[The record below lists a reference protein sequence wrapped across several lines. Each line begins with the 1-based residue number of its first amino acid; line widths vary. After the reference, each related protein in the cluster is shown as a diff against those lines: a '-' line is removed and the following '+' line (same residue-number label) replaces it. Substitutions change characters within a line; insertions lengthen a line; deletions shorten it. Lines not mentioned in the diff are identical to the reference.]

1 MAVNRDF
8 EEMLSAL
15 NLCGARFLIVGAH
28 AVMHYAEPR
37 FTKDI
42 DIWVESTPENAEKVW
57 AALKSFG
64 APLAGIAPKDLAA
77 KDMVYQLGVE
87 PNRIDIVTG
96 ITGVGFA
103 AAWKNRRKTRYGK
116 QPIFVLGLAELKRN
130 KRAAGRKQDLL
141 DLENLSKTRHHRL
154 RAPRG

>member
-15 NLCGARFLIVGAH
+15 NRCGARYLVVGAH

-42 DIWVESTPENAEKVW
+42 DIWVGRTPENAARVW
-57 AALKSFG
+57 EALKRFG
-64 APLAGIAPKDLAA
+64 APLAGIAPGDFAA
-77 KDMVYQLGVE
+77 RDMVYQLGVE

-96 ITGVGFA
+96 ITGVTFA
-103 AAWKNRRKTRYGK
+103 AAWKHRKKTRYGK
-116 QPIFVLGLAELKRN
+116 QPVFILGLAELKRN
-130 KRAAGRKQDLL
+130 KRAVGRKQDLL
-141 DLENLSKTRHHRL
+141 DLENLARARGRRP
-154 RAPRG
+154 RAPRQ

>member
-1 MAVNRDF
+1 MAANRDF

-15 NLCGARFLIVGAH
+15 NLCGARYMVVGAH

-42 DIWVESTPENAEKVW
+42 DLWVEPTPENAAKVW
-57 AALKSFG
+57 DALKHFG
-64 APLAGIAPKDLAA
+64 APLTGVTPADLSA
-77 KDMVYQLGVE
+77 KDMVYQLGIE

-96 ITGVGFA
+96 ITGVSFA

-116 QPIFVLGLAELKRN
+116 QPVAILGLAELKRN

-141 DLENLSKTRHHRL
+141 DLEALEQVRSRR
-154 RAPRG
+154 RVRRS